1 MVSPGTLAA
10 ANNQTRLLDDSSPTL
25 NQNQAQDSIDVVD
38 INLESRNKVV
48 PGSTNSRMTSPTMA
62 TTTDMRKKWQVLPG
76 RNTYFCDGRI
86 LMAKQKGIFYL
97 TTFLILMVSTM
108 FFAFD
113 SPYLAKRVTIAIPL
127 IAAVMV
133 VFCLATLFR
142 TSFTDPGIL
151 PRGTAAELADLER
164 QIEPPNPDNPQ
175 YRPPPRTREVTIR
188 GQTVILKYCFSCKL
202 FRPPRTSHCS
212 MCDNCVENFD
222 HHCPWVG
229 NCVGKR
235 NYRYF
240 YLFLVSTCILSMFVF
255 ACNITTLVLVTTEQG
270 GFLEA
275 LKNKPASI
283 VEALV
288 CFISIWSVLGLAGFH
303 TYLIAAGITTNE
315 DIKGAWSKKHDQ
327 DAFNPYSNGSA
338 VSNFC
343 STLCGPNTPSLID
356 RRGIVTEEYT
366 KTLCQ
371 SSHMSPAQPYIPV
384 QNSTIDGATYPRQA
398 IPRSSLTTSSSSD
411 SSTYESCSEDRPFSR
426 HHPRPA
432 HPVSFLQLSDLST
445 TSSIQS
451 NKDSMVS
458 PTNSNASTLRFSAA
472 LNSVNSTSS
481 PTQQQQHEMQP
492 LLPAGHGEE
501 QCDTRPEDAAGSPQP
516 SPGVTTSSHDAFQTP
531 SQCGILKLSSV

>member
-10 ANNQTRLLDDSSPTL
+10 ANTQTRLLDDSSPTPT
-25 NQNQAQDSIDVVD
+25 NQPRDTDAVE

-48 PGSTNSRMTSPTMA
+48 PRSTDATMTSPTMA
-62 TTTDMRKKWQVLPG
+62 TTNEMRKKWQVLPG
-76 RNTYFCDGRI
+76 RNSYFCDGRI
-86 LMAKQKGIFYL
+86 LMARQKGIFYL

-113 SPYLAKRVTIAIPL
+113 SPYLANRVTIAIPL

-175 YRPPPRTREVTIR
+175 YRPPPRTREVTIK
-188 GQTVILKYCFSCKL
+188 GQTIILKYCFTCKI
-202 FRPPRTSHCS
+202 FRPPRVSHCS

-255 ACNITTLVLVTTEQG
+255 ACNITTLVLVSTEQG

-315 DIKGAWSKKHDQ
+315 DIKGAWSKKHDR

-338 VSNFC
+338 MANFC

-356 RRGIVTEEYT
+356 RRGLVTEEYT
-366 KTLCQ
+366 KTLVQ
-371 SSHMSPAQPYIPV
+371 SSHMAPAQPYIPV
-384 QNSTIDGATYPRQA
+384 QNQTVDGATYPRQPMPA
-398 IPRSSLTTSSSSD
+398 NSE
-411 SSTYESCSEDRPFSR
+411 STNDK
-426 HHPRPA
+426 
-432 HPVSFLQLSDLST
+432 L
-445 TSSIQS
+445 
-451 NKDSMVS
+451 
-458 PTNSNASTLRFSAA
+458 PTVAFNS
-472 LNSVNSTSS
+472 
-481 PTQQQQHEMQP
+481 H
-492 LLPAGHGEE
+492 
-501 QCDTRPEDAAGSPQP
+501 
-516 SPGVTTSSHDAFQTP
+516 
-531 SQCGILKLSSV
+531 